1 MNYFDGLDLFCYTR
15 IIKYLNLYELYELK
29 GHLLNKQ
36 FNECINDS
44 IIEIKKNN
52 VIYNLLLKEYYT
64 SNIIEN
70 LPVAFFK
77 YNKYKHL
84 YNNFK
89 QYVFGLF
96 DNYNNHYHPNNNNNH
111 APNTNIIF
119 LCNCKY
125 KLYILIKLNDNNVMF
140 LSNNNENTIYYTL
153 LEKKVDLREDMIY
166 DGPYSG
172 YLMFNGFC
180 INKNM
185 QVLELLNN

>member
-1 MNYFDGLDLFCYTR
+1 MDQDGTL
-15 IIKYLNLYELYELK
+15 
-29 GHLLNKQ
+29 
-36 FNECINDS
+36 
-44 IIEIKKNN
+44 
-52 VIYNLLLKEYYT
+52 T
-64 SNIIEN
+64 ST
-70 LPVAFFK
+70 LK

>member
-15 IIKYLNLYELYELK
+15 IFKYLNLYELHDLK
-29 GHLLNKQ
+29 NNLLNKQ
-36 FNECINDS
+36 FNECINDT
-44 IIEIKKNN
+44 IKEIKKNN
-52 VIYNLLLKEYYT
+52 VIYNLLLKNYYT
-64 SNIIEN
+64 SDVIER

-96 DNYNNHYHPNNNNNH
+96 EDYNNHHHNV
-111 APNTNIIF
+111 IF

-125 KLYILIKLNDNNVMF
+125 KLYILIKLNDNNIMF

-185 QVLELLNN
+185 QVLELLNK

>member
-15 IIKYLNLYELYELK
+15 IFKYLNLYELHDIK
-29 GHLLNKQ
+29 NNLLNKQ
-36 FNECINDS
+36 FNECVDDTIK
-44 IIEIKKNN
+44 EIKKNN
-52 VIYNLLLKEYYT
+52 VIYNLILKDYYT
-64 SNIIEN
+64 TAVIER

-96 DNYNNHYHPNNNNNH
+96 EDYNNHHHLNPNHQPNH
-111 APNTNIIF
+111 NHNVIF

-185 QVLELLNN
+185 KVLELLNN